1 MKCPITGLGCA
12 RMEVRLTDGP
22 MLAYQC
28 VEHGAPRYVLLSVEA
43 WARFETDWTRAREI
57 IAASRGDVEYGGDLR

>member
-1 MKCPITGLGCA
+1 MKCHITGLDCQ
-12 RMEVRLTDGP
+12 RMEVRLTDGL

-43 WARFETDWTRAREI
+43 MARFEADWQRAREI
-57 IAASRGDVEYGGDLR
+57 IAASKGDPEYGGDLR